1 MTEYDV
7 EEYRRLFKEGMLK
20 DNLDAKNYI
29 SKFFHPLTTGQHAL
43 IEKGTISLI
52 GNDIMNQVNIK
63 RWDKNIKKW
72 YEMETNPKKII
83 CDLDQPMVG
92 NNFINTSK
100 QLKHTYVKY
109 KNFNDK
115 IKKGVQTMLK
125 FIKEVWTNN
134 DEEVYEYVINWLSDM
149 VKGKKNQSCLYAK
162 SIEGV
167 GKSTLPE
174 FIRDFV
180 IGLDIYL
187 KGKSD
192 HLKGEHNLQMLGKIL
207 VVFEELQIFS
217 EKEWHAVD
225 AELKDLI
232 TDAYASYTDK
242 YEKRFDAPNV
252 NNYMILTNFD
262 LKGAHGRRMVVL
274 EINPKYLNNFA
285 FFEKIRE
292 ECFNDEVG
300 HAFFCYLKEI
310 DTTNFKSNI
319 IPETKKKRDLY
330 IHLLPAPEKFLKK
343 YFVLR
348 QAGIN
353 MKCCQLFEMY
363 RESEEFK
370 QGTTPFNF
378 YSHLSEIGFNKKIVK
393 GYDFYK
399 ITYDELLEFGKK
411 RKWFAEA
418 DKEITDDLKK
428 LDLEEDDN
436 IYVNKQKYLA
446 LSDKVTQL
454 EDKVKMLVKIS
465 EMKDDIN
472 NLKNNIEKINNQYN
486 KVTTKRIKFTKEDV
500 IIEYDYD
507 DYDDHP
513 DILITKNDFDIK
525 YNYFISKSG
534 KLIKVDSDDDEDME
548 EYIRLKDKIRSIN
561 KVIKKEDFD
570 IQDDKPKISKQ
581 IHQGITKDFF
591 DIQDDKPK
599 KSKQIHKVITKEST
613 FTNPE
618 DGKTY
623 EVNHNDDLEFDE
635 DLL

>member
-7 EEYRRLFKEGMLK
+7 EEYRKLFKDGMLK

-29 SKFFHPLTTGQHAL
+29 SKFFYPLTTGQHAL

-52 GNDIMNQVNIK
+52 ANDVMNQVNIK

-72 YEMETNPKKII
+72 YETETNPKKII

-92 NNFINTSK
+92 KNFINTSK

-109 KNFNDK
+109 ATFSEKT
-115 IKKGVQTMLK
+115 KKGVQRMLM
-125 FIKEVWTNN
+125 FIKDVWANG
-134 DEEVYEYVINWLSDM
+134 DEDIYMYIVYWLSNM
-149 VKGKKNQSCLYAK
+149 VKGVKNQSCLYAK

-217 EKEWHAVD
+217 EKEWHAID

-232 TDAYASYTDK
+232 TDSHASYTDK
-242 YEKRFDAPNV
+242 YEKRFDAVNI

-274 EINPKYLNNFA
+274 EISPKYLNDFDFFA
-285 FFEKIRE
+285 KLRE

-300 HAFFCYLKEI
+300 KAFYCYLKEI

-330 IHLLPAPEKFLKK
+330 LHLLPAPEKFLKK

-353 MKCCQLFEMY
+353 MKCCELFELF
-363 RESEEFK
+363 RESDYYK

-378 YSHLSEIGFNKKIVK
+378 YSHLLEIGFNKKTIK

-399 ITYDELLEFGKK
+399 ITYDQLLEFGKK
-411 RKWFAEA
+411 RMWFDES

-428 LDLEEDDN
+428 FDLEEDEN
-436 IYVNKQKYLA
+436 IYVNKKNYLE
-446 LSDKVTQL
+446 LSDKVAKL
-454 EDKVKMLVKIS
+454 EMQVKMLVTIA
-465 EMKDDIN
+465 EMKDNIYNLQN
-472 NLKNNIEKINNQYN
+472 NVDKINNRYN
-486 KVTTKRIKFTKEDV
+486 KLITKRVKYRKEEIVVEYDF
-500 IIEYDYD
+500 YDYD
-507 DYDDHP
+507 DYDDHC
-513 DILITKNDFDIK
+513 DIIITKNDFDLK
-525 YNYFISKSG
+525 YDY
-534 KLIKVDSDDDEDME
+534 
-548 EYIRLKDKIRSIN
+548 LKEVTQKENKKIE
-561 KVIKKEDFD
+561 KKKFT
-570 IQDDKPKISKQ
+570 
-581 IHQGITKDFF
+581 ITKDFF
-591 DIQDDKPK
+591 DVQEEKPI
-599 KSKQIHKVITKEST
+599 KSKKITQVEKSKKQYVDPI
-613 FTNPE
+613 NK
-618 DGKTY
+618 KTY
-623 EVNHNDDLEFDE
+623 EYDENDELECDIKLF
-635 DLL
+635 